1 MSQAVTVQCHMWHL
15 PYLLLKETS
24 VQDNIFT
31 MLIKLITQTLHETC
45 ALGGPPLLS
54 ISLFKMLHA
63 CVILE
68 KQVFRNHVFHLEL
81 SFFVYD
87 TDMNIYEPYPPSFF
101 SWTKLFLVIQC
112 QITFSPTKYETSV
125 CVLISLNLTNPVLK
139 KNLNFTGQKR
149 NCMKSC
155 LLNPIRNNVNK
166 AVASKKPFL

>member
-54 ISLFKMLHA
+54 ISLFKMLQA

-87 TDMNIYEPYPPSFF
+87 TDMNIYEQYPPPPFF

-112 QITFSPTKYETSV
+112 QITFSPTKYQTSV
-125 CVLISLNLTNPVLK
+125 CAHFIKSN
-139 KNLNFTGQKR
+139 
-149 NCMKSC
+149 KSC
-155 LLNPIRNNVNK
+155 FEK
-166 AVASKKPFL
+166 KSKLYWTKKELHEVLFTQSN

>member
-1 MSQAVTVQCHMWHL
+1 MSFDYHMIHL

-54 ISLFKMLHA
+54 ISLFKMLQA

-81 SFFVYD
+81 PFFVYD
-87 TDMNIYEPYPPSFF
+87 T
-101 SWTKLFLVIQC
+101 
-112 QITFSPTKYETSV
+112 
-125 CVLISLNLTNPVLK
+125 LT
-139 KNLNFTGQKR
+139 
-149 NCMKSC
+149 
-155 LLNPIRNNVNK
+155 
-166 AVASKKPFL
+166 

>member
-54 ISLFKMLHA
+54 ISLFKMLQA

-87 TDMNIYEPYPPSFF
+87 TDMNIYEPYPPPPFF
-101 SWTKLFLVIQC
+101 FFFMNETFSCDSMPDHIFPYKISNLGVCAHFIKSNKSCFEKKSKLYWTKKELHEVLFTQ
-112 QITFSPTKYETSV
+112 S
-125 CVLISLNLTNPVLK
+125 N
-139 KNLNFTGQKR
+139 
-149 NCMKSC
+149 
-155 LLNPIRNNVNK
+155 
-166 AVASKKPFL
+166 